1 MRVLANCK
9 INIGLDIT
17 ARRQDGFHNLETVMY
32 PITELYDELIINPL
46 TSDEIEFSQSGIVV
60 DCPVEKNLCVRAA
73 RLMQLRYATS
83 GVSIALDK
91 SLPFGAGLGGGSADA
106 TAVICAMNEIYS
118 LQLSPKELCDI
129 AAELGSDTPFFVH
142 NTPQLCTGRGEIM
155 NPVALDL
162 SQYKIVIIKPDVA
175 ISTAVAFSG
184 VVPRTPS
191 TPLEEL
197 IKLPIEQWQGR
208 VKNQFEEHLFPLY
221 PQLAQIKKELLNRG
235 ALYASMSGSGS
246 AIYGIF
252 DPSANIEECYST
264 RWLPSQILTSI
275 TSASIPYLSL

>member
-1 MRVLANCK
+1 MRLRANCK

-17 ARRQDGFHNLETVMY
+17 HRRQDGFHDLETVMY
-32 PITELYDELIINPL
+32 PITELYDELIINSL
-46 TSDEIEFSQSGIVV
+46 TSDEVEFSQSGIVV
-60 DCPVEKNLCVRAA
+60 DCPAEKNLCVRAA
-73 RLMQLRYATS
+73 RLMQLRYATK
-83 GVSIALDK
+83 GVQIILNKA
-91 SLPFGAGLGGGSADA
+91 LPFGAGLGGGSADA
-106 TAVICAMNEIYS
+106 TAVIGAMNEIYA
-118 LQLSPKELCDI
+118 LELTTQELCDI

-142 NTPQLCTGRGEIM
+142 NTPQLCTGRGEVMSPI
-155 NPVALDL
+155 ALDL

-191 TPLEEL
+191 VPLEEL

-221 PQLAQIKKELLNRG
+221 PQLAEIKKELLSMG

-252 DPSANIEECYST
+252 DPSINLEKCYST
-264 RWLPSQILTSI
+264 RWVPSQILTSI